1 MTSLNVFFSS
11 YLSPFFSQ
19 YFSHFV
25 MLGLILLFAI
35 AHSGLAALRIRAE
48 ERIGARL
55 YRVLFALTS
64 IPLAVVLFIFY
75 FNHRYDGLQLW
86 DFRGI
91 TGLHEFV
98 LALSAIAFIFLYPA
112 TFNLGEVAAIQKP
125 QVHLFETGITRISRH
140 PQLIGMTLWCIA
152 HTLWL
157 GTSFALTTAIALVSY
172 HLFAVW
178 HGDRRLFKRYG
189 DEFLAL
195 KERTS
200 VMPFLAIAQGRQ
212 QLVLKE
218 FIRPAY
224 MGVAITVVLFRWLHP
239 IVINASANINW

>member
-1 MTSLNVFFSS
+1 MTSLSVFFST
-11 YLSPFFSQ
+11 
-19 YFSHFV
+19 YFTHFV
-25 MLGLILLFAI
+25 MVGLILIFAI
-35 AHSGLAALRIRAE
+35 AHSGLAALRIWAE

-55 YRVLFALTS
+55 YRVIFALVS
-64 IPLAVVLFIFY
+64 IPLALVLFIFY

-86 DFRGI
+86 DVQGI
-91 TGLHEFV
+91 KGLHEFV
-98 LALSAIAFIFLYPA
+98 LVLSAIAFLFLYPA

-125 QVHLFETGITRISRH
+125 QVHLFETGIARISRH
-140 PQLIGMTLWCIA
+140 PQMIGMSLWCIA

-189 DEFLAL
+189 DAFLAL

-200 VMPFLAIAQGRQ
+200 VFPFLAIVQGRQ

-218 FIRPAY
+218 FVRPAY
-224 MGVAITVVLFRWLHP
+224 IGVAITIVLFRWLHP
-239 IVINASANINW
+239 IVITASANVNW